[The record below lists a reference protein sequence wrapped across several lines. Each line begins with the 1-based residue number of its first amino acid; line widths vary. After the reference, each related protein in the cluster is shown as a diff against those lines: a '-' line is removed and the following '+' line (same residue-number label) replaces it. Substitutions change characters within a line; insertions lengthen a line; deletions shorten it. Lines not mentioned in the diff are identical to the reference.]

1 MSIVVLL
8 MFYLVYIANFRKTS
22 MKRKFAE
29 GLDLADPKGKNF
41 QAQGALLSSEITG
54 QRKHIEGEP
63 REF

>member
-1 MSIVVLL
+1 MPIVALL
-8 MFYLVYIANFRKTS
+8 MFYLVHIANFRKTG
-22 MKRKFAE
+22 MKREFAE

-41 QAQGALLSSEITG
+41 QAQGSLLSSEITE